1 MNSLI
6 FLALVLINLALIFY
20 LCEKLFSYLK
30 RYTNHKKLVNDHPE
44 MKSIDPER
52 GLMEFES
59 DDVIRSLVLD
69 NDEPGVS
76 EPYLAILNEK
86 GED

>member
-1 MNSLI
+1 
-6 FLALVLINLALIFY
+6 
-20 LCEKLFSYLK
+20 LK
-30 RYTNHKKLVNDHPE
+30 RYTDHKKLVNDHPE

-69 NDEPGVS
+69 NDEPGAS
-76 EPYLAILNEK
+76 KPYLATLNE
-86 GED
+86 EDED

>member
-1 MNSLI
+1 MNTLI
-6 FLALVLINLALIFY
+6 VLALVLVNLALVFH
-20 LCEKLFSYLK
+20 LGEKLFSYRK
-30 RYTNHKKLVNDHPE
+30 KYTDYKKLVNDHPE

-76 EPYLAILNEK
+76 EPYLATLNE
-86 GED
+86 EDEG